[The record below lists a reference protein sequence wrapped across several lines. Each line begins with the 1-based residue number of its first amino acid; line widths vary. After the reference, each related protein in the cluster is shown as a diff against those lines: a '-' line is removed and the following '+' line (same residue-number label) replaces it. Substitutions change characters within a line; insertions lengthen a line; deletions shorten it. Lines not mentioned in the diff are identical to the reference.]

1 MNMQHTSPSLGRD
14 LRALRATR
22 GLTLGDVA
30 GTLGRSIGWLS
41 QVERDLSRPSVQDLQ
56 ALARLFGVPL
66 SLFFG
71 SADAPAREAG
81 RIVRAAARR
90 TIGERDG
97 GLSESLLSPDLTD
110 SFEMVHSVFAPG
122 AERTGFVTRPTQE
135 VAYMVSGK
143 LDLWIG
149 ADEFTVATGDSFRI
163 REEPFR
169 WANPYEDP
177 AIAVWVISPPVY

>member
-30 GTLGRSIGWLS
+30 GALGRSIGWLS

-56 ALARLFGVPL
+56 ALAGLFRVPL

-149 ADEFTVATGDSFRI
+149 ADDFTVATGDSFRI

>member
-30 GTLGRSIGWLS
+30 GALGRSIGWLS

-56 ALARLFGVPL
+56 ALAGLFRVPL

-110 SFEMVHSVFAPG
+110 NFEMVHSVFAPG

>member
-1 MNMQHTSPSLGRD
+1 MNAPHMSPSLGRD
-14 LRALRATR
+14 LRALRAAR
-22 GLTLGDVA
+22 GLTLGHVA

-41 QVERDLSRPSVQDLQ
+41 QVERDLSRPSFEDLQ
-56 ALARLFGVPL
+56 ALAKLFGVPL

-71 SADAPAREAG
+71 AADAPTREAG

-122 AERTGFVTRPTQE
+122 AERLTPVTRPTQE

-143 LDLWIG
+143 LDLWI
-149 ADEFTVATGDSFRI
+149 AAEKFTVATGDSFRI

-177 AIAVWVISPPVY
+177 AVVVWVISPPVY

>member
-30 GTLGRSIGWLS
+30 GALGRSIGWLS

-56 ALARLFGVPL
+56 ALAGLFRVPL